1 MGRRQDGK
9 SFLELMMV
17 VAISGLLAALAA
29 PNFLTLQSRQQTRS
43 AIEEIASELRLAR
56 QLAIAHRERVRVVFD
71 LEQRM
76 MSTQS
81 ANDATVNRL
90 YRYGDKGLI
99 IDEPSAGLE
108 IFFHSSGRT
117 ATATTIPLRSG
128 DGQTGKLTVSITGRV
143 SIR

>member
-1 MGRRQDGK
+1 MVGGQHGQ
-9 SFLELMMV
+9 SILELMMV
-17 VAISGLLAALAA
+17 VAISGLLVALAA

-71 LEQRM
+71 LEQRV

-128 DGQTGKLTVSITGRV
+128 DGQTRKLTVGITGRV